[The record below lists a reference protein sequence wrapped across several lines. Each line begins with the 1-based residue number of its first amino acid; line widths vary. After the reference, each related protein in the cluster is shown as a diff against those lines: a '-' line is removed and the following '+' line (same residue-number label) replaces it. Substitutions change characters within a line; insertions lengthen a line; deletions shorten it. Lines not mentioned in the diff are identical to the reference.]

1 MNKKSKKVFV
11 WGVLCLLCLLA
22 TVLVACTKE
31 QPQNTEDPNNIEC
44 VELSKDGLRLTPGE
58 KFTLTLKVNPSGVA
72 YTSASWNTD
81 NNAVATV
88 SNGVVTAVS
97 VGTAKITA
105 TITYEDKTFSDT
117 CTVTVYKEEGPVIKP
132 MYVECSPAA
141 LALGVGKTE
150 TLHFSVKPDGA
161 AYSTVL
167 WNTDN
172 SAVATVSN
180 GVVTAV
186 SVGTAKITVTVE
198 YDKQSFS
205 STSIV
210 TVKEAAREVILD
222 KNSVVL
228 GDGKNIAL
236 KAELAPEGCL
246 DDTIRYESVDTEV
259 AVVDAQGVVR
269 AVGKGETTVRA
280 YISQE
285 VYGTCSVRVGYR
297 VNVTKEG
304 EGTLRGTEGLYF
316 AGERTTVYA
325 TPSFG
330 YVFEGWY
337 EGEEKV
343 GTAASYT
350 YTFSEGDGAL
360 TVKFIPDP
368 NMPPVDGTG
377 VYEISTREQLNWAAR
392 NNTLDYRLMNDIAV
406 GGYFSLR
413 GYSGTFDGNG
423 HKLTGLTFNYD
434 QSFIT
439 CLTGKVKD
447 LTLENVTANSAPYVK
462 DSALFALESEGG
474 VVENVRVTGSM
485 RGVGST
491 RMAYT
496 NVHVGGLIAYAKNT
510 VVTNC
515 TAEVSYKGSAGY
527 VGGLIGRADGCAIT
541 GCLAN
546 VDLTWTG
553 FRSLQLGGLVGYADK
568 NTKISQCGTDGTIQ
582 ATVNWADLD
591 NGGYIGGFI
600 GNNRGNISNSFTA
613 ADVSCEIK
621 PEMFPYTVSGF
632 AGSNYQGKIEKSLAA
647 GTASAIYVG
656 EPYTTN
662 PFSTGEKSETYVTG
676 TPGKGDLVA
685 ETVDE
690 AFLTG
695 TLGFEERLTSFVLSV
710 LGAK

>member
-1 MNKKSKKVFV
+1 M
-11 WGVLCLLCLLA
+11 
-22 TVLVACTKE
+22 
-31 QPQNTEDPNNIEC
+31 
-44 VELSKDGLRLTPGE
+44 
-58 KFTLTLKVNPSGVA
+58 
-72 YTSASWNTD
+72 
-81 NNAVATV
+81 
-88 SNGVVTAVS
+88 
-97 VGTAKITA
+97 
-105 TITYEDKTFSDT
+105 
-117 CTVTVYKEEGPVIKP
+117 
-132 MYVECSPAA
+132 
-141 LALGVGKTE
+141 
-150 TLHFSVKPDGA
+150 
-161 AYSTVL
+161 
-167 WNTDN
+167 
-172 SAVATVSN
+172 
-180 GVVTAV
+180 
-186 SVGTAKITVTVE
+186 
-198 YDKQSFS
+198 
-205 STSIV
+205 
-210 TVKEAAREVILD
+210 VILD

-228 GDGKNIAL
+228 GVGKNIAL

-368 NMPPVDGTG
+368 NMPPVDGNG